1 MARQFTLKK
10 CVTAFSNAQMQ
21 EYFDARKFPIRI
33 DLRRLAEEDTK
44 AIIDAIGALPP
55 DSRAEVERDFQDAY
69 GLGDEGGVKSIL
81 TEADD
86 LGTDLAEHLSRID
99 GHEDKALWTLIHAPD
114 AFEAA
119 RTWRTVEVLNFRRHR
134 KDLPKAAPPCGD
146 DVKENL
152 SKALVDFFAKEA
164 RGRFCEV
171 DILVREGVL
180 NSDTGEVKG
189 GRTLY
194 CAYPEDYATTDIGYD
209 DHGKR
214 KRGTRRTAFE
224 IIFQYFHDEGRLS
237 LYAKGDKKRALALQ
251 RIFVDQVLDIE
262 VPFDLRGD
270 RVFELDGLK
279 SPTLTFPTPPEDGV
293 EYVLL
298 KSLRL
303 SIPGETGKRVT
314 FEASENH
321 NGNSSAPAQS
331 LHAFLQE
338 TLNQEKRPLDQYRI
352 THATMQVKFPG
363 KGHRG
368 SVTFAVTWPDSCSL
382 RDEESHMKIK
392 QYLKDW
398 GIDRA

>member
-1 MARQFTLKK
+1 MLNFAAIARTCPRRRLHAAMMLKK
-10 CVTAFSNAQMQ
+10 TS
-21 EYFDARKFPIRI
+21 ARRSS
-33 DLRRLAEEDTK
+33 A
-44 AIIDAIGALPP
+44 
-55 DSRAEVERDFQDAY
+55 
-69 GLGDEGGVKSIL
+69 
-81 TEADD
+81 
-86 LGTDLAEHLSRID
+86 
-99 GHEDKALWTLIHAPD
+99 
-114 AFEAA
+114 
-119 RTWRTVEVLNFRRHR
+119 
-134 KDLPKAAPPCGD
+134 
-146 DVKENL
+146 
-152 SKALVDFFAKEA
+152 FFAKEA
-164 RGRFCEV
+164 RGRYCEV
-171 DILVREGVL
+171 DIYVREGVPD
-180 NSDTGEVKG
+180 SDTGEVKG

-251 RIFVDQVLDIE
+251 RIFIDQVLDIE

-270 RVFELDGLK
+270 RVFELDGLRNP
-279 SPTLTFPTPPEDGV
+279 SSTFPTPPEDAV

-303 SIPGETGKRVT
+303 SIPGESGKRVT

-338 TLNQEKRPLDQYRI
+338 TLNQQKRTLDQYHV